1 MGGIITVKRTKEEN
15 GWDILACDVGL
26 ADLTK
31 TTIFF
36 PEREEQELL
45 VELGEME
52 TCEFIV

>member
-1 MGGIITVKRTKEEN
+1 MAYLPHQMGGIITVKRTKEEN

-36 PEREEQELL
+36 PEREKSKNCWLS
-45 VELGEME
+45 
-52 TCEFIV
+52 